1 MHHYPALHSVMQP
14 LLSNFGN
21 EWQYPFNINT
31 LIMIP
36 QFQVCPLSISSSVQ
50 PRYFFCGK
58 ISNLRRKD
66 LSIELKSSAGRSTN
80 KGLRRSWSYK
90 KCLFAN
96 PRSFPGSSFRLHV
109 GQKHWEVGTQ
119 LPPQGRY
126 VCGGRISRVSRNE
139 LEPNPKNK
147 LFGLGAR
154 SLPNVF
160 KVDVHNIVYWVNRPP
175 ASRKPGRL

>member
-1 MHHYPALHSVMQP
+1 MPPDVPLTKVCGDLDLTKSAYLQIRDPSQGLVSVSTSVKSTEKWALSC
-14 LLSNFGN
+14 LLKGSKSNTTRQNSQQG
-21 EWQYPFNINT
+21 
-31 LIMIP
+31 
-36 QFQVCPLSISSSVQ
+36 
-50 PRYFFCGK
+50 RY
-58 ISNLRRKD
+58 
-66 LSIELKSSAGRSTN
+66 
-80 KGLRRSWSYK
+80 
-90 KCLFAN
+90 
-96 PRSFPGSSFRLHV
+96 
-109 GQKHWEVGTQ
+109 Q

-147 LFGLGAR
+147 LFSLGAR